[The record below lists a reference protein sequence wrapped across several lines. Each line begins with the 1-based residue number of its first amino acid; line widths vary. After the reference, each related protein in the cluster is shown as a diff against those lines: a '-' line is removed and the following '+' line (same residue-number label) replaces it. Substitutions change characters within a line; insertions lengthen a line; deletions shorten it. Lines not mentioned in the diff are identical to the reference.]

1 METAIKEKIIDKISS
16 LQKEISNLNLRITTL
31 QDEIKEE
38 LSYIGDTVEEL
49 AIYIKLNNYP
59 TKIFPVFS
67 FDGGEYDIYKNIELK
82 IVYEWE
88 YTDVVGLTEEEFK
101 RLEDIL
107 ASENFRLSNI

>member
-1 METAIKEKIIDKISS
+1 METTIKEKVMIKISS
-16 LQKEISNLNLRITTL
+16 LQKEISNLNLQITTL

-38 LSYIGDTVEEL
+38 LSQIGDIVEEL

-59 TKIFPVFS
+59 TKIFPVFG

-82 IVYEWE
+82 IVDEWG
-88 YTDVVGLTEEEFK
+88 YTDVVGLTEKEFK

-107 ASENFRLSNI
+107 AS

>member
-1 METAIKEKIIDKISS
+1 METTIKEKIMVKILS
-16 LQKEISNLNLRITTL
+16 LQKEISNLNLQITTL
-31 QDEIKEE
+31 QEEIKEE
-38 LSYIGDTVEEL
+38 LSHIEDTVEEL

-67 FDGGEYDIYKNIELK
+67 FDEGEYDIYKNIELK
-82 IVYEWE
+82 IVYKWE

-107 ASENFRLSNI
+107 AS

>member
-1 METAIKEKIIDKISS
+1 METAIKEKIIDKNSYLKREIFKLH
-16 LQKEISNLNLRITTL
+16 LQITTL
-31 QDEIKEE
+31 QDKIKEE
-38 LSYIGDTVEEL
+38 LSHIGDIVEEL

-82 IVYEWE
+82 IVYKWE

-107 ASENFRLSNI
+107 AS